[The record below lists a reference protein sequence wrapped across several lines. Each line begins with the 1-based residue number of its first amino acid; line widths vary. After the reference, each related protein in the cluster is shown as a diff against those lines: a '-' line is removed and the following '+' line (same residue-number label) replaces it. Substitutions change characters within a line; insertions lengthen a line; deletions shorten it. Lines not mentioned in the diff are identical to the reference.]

1 MRVLP
6 IVMVVGAL
14 LAVVG
19 GQAMLANGQVRM
31 AGIESKLVAEQAVH
45 RQTELAVSKLE
56 TPPRIVAAAISQLGL
71 VHPATVTQLPYT
83 PLTTPLP
90 TPTVSAPPAATTT
103 GATTTGATTTPTT
116 AATTT
121 TTAPGQ

>member
-1 MRVLP
+1 
-6 IVMVVGAL
+6 MVVGAL
-14 LAVVG
+14 LFVVG

-31 AGIESKLVAEQAVH
+31 AGIESRLATEQAVH

-56 TPPRIVAAAISQLGL
+56 TPPRIVAMATGTLGL

-83 PLTTPLP
+83 SLTTPLA
-90 TPTVSAPPAATTT
+90 TPNVTAPPAAPPAASSTTT
-103 GATTTGATTTPTT
+103 ATTTPTT
-116 AATTT
+116 AVTS

>member
-6 IVMVVGAL
+6 ILMVVGAL

-31 AGIESKLVAEQAVH
+31 AGIEGKLAKEQTLH
-45 RQTELAVSKLE
+45 RQIELAVSKKE
-56 TPPRIVAAAISQLGL
+56 TPSRIVGAAIANLHL
-71 VHPATVTQLPYT
+71 VHPSTVTQLPYT
-83 PLTTPLP
+83 SLTTPLP
-90 TPTVSAPPAATTT
+90 TPTVSAPPAGTT
-103 GATTTGATTTPTT
+103 AATTTPTT